1 MAQVRL
7 EDAAVKRIGDIS
19 VKTREA
25 IRASLPTGKEQY
37 LHVMVPGKVV
47 DFNDYTVDKEND
59 VLILT
64 KVELKQAILC
74 DDMPML
80 SPIQMGPSGRSVSRS
95 YANTISK
102 LIPAGTTVGVD
113 EGKPLTDDQ
122 QRYKQAM
129 SSLSAEVGDKDMT
142 LVELYTQKQAAYTR
156 ACAEKTRAFAEALE
170 KATNSTKSAKAA
182 RQRYD
187 QWVQENAKT
196 WRNYVQAAYM
206 DWVIMGRKE
215 EVEYWFSVVDQESAM
230 ARVEQSKE
238 IMRWAIV
245 QDEDGGAEYQ
255 KVKLAPSHWANLAK
269 EKANR
274 GINNTKTVEWYT
286 WEINRLE
293 KTIELLE
300 LMKKKTVQPA
310 GAPGSDAPDNEIEAQ
325 YKGAKT
331 ELSKPNKDESK
342 DAWDGRKREAEGKY
356 TSSQTALKK
365 AQSAY
370 DDANLAKLHMDGRKA
385 QEKLLD
391 DLAGDEGFAAV
402 EIQRHKRT
410 IEEYTRARAALMN
423 QTGAKSAEIE
433 KIATS
438 VGIPA
443 AMPDPTAVAAVESP
457 DYFTPITVEVTST
470 SESKSS
476 SSSASS
482 MSFGASGSYGL
493 FFTGSVSHE
502 SSEAHSE
509 ATQELANAAVKISF
523 ECMRVDITRPW
534 LRPEL
539 FYDDDLQSLIR
550 ISPGFGRLR
559 ALMDS
564 DPQLNM
570 TEGQIA
576 SELAGYSIFPVFPTA
591 FLLACNVVLEI
602 SGSTSK
608 LQTYMNGSSSSTS
621 VAVRYGPFVAG
632 KANHSSSSANQGSS
646 CDSTASGCRITMK
659 SPQVI
664 GWISQMVPALPRVS
678 APNEVAAAPHT

>member
-19 VKTREA
+19 VKIREA

-47 DFNDYTVDKEND
+47 DFDDYTIDKEND
-59 VLILT
+59 VLIPT

-74 DDMPML
+74 DDMPTL

-95 YANTISK
+95 YTNAIRK

-129 SSLSAEVGDKDMT
+129 SILSAEVEDKDMT

-206 DWVIMGRKE
+206 DWVITGRKE
-215 EVEYWFSVVDQESAM
+215 EVEYWFSVVDQDSAM

-238 IMRWAIV
+238 IMRWTIV

-370 DDANLAKLHMDGRKA
+370 DDANLAKLHMDG
-385 QEKLLD
+385 L
-391 DLAGDEGFAAV
+391 AAV

-591 FLLACNVVLEI
+591 FLLPCNVVLEI

-608 LQTYMNGSSSSTS
+608 LQTYMNSSSSSTS
-621 VAVRYGPFVAG
+621 VAVGYGPFVAG

-646 CDSTASGCRITMK
+646 CESTASGCRITMK